1 MTDTES
7 VAHQCEQRRWGK
19 LQWLISQ
26 CTKMPVPGSSSAQ
39 ATCGLQF
46 PNWCTLRFCTVV
58 RLSIGPVDD
67 VGSVTKIYENLEG
80 HAVLWRFMNHTEQKP
95 PCWLINDDFLDSV
108 LRSLKCQRRR
118 KHIGKKTWSVTIVIF
133 VRTGSQDW
141 TQSVITSENSYSFM
155 IFQPGVHQTVFDS
168 QQLQRTF
175 WLSRT
180 LPSNFFSTK
189 RVAKNSESKAEG
201 KWRGH
206 SNWKKKQGVL
216 ISTYLVFKPTWL
228 FWAHEVNTSRK
239 PTPTNFRNTMN
250 MGLWSLSR
258 SINGQDPNRSGRSS
272 VSTWMLLLPRS
283 NSHLLRL
290 DLESHRSG
298 AFVAQI
304 GAPTMWYRDLDP
316 WT

>member
-1 MTDTES
+1 M
-7 VAHQCEQRRWGK
+7 
-19 LQWLISQ
+19 
-26 CTKMPVPGSSSAQ
+26 
-39 ATCGLQF
+39 
-46 PNWCTLRFCTVV
+46 
-58 RLSIGPVDD
+58 
-67 VGSVTKIYENLEG
+67 
-80 HAVLWRFMNHTEQKP
+80 
-95 PCWLINDDFLDSV
+95 

-155 IFQPGVHQTVFDS
+155 IFQPGVRQTVFDS
-168 QQLQRTF
+168 QQWHRTF

-201 KWRGH
+201 KWRRN

-216 ISTYLVFKPTWL
+216 ISTYLFFKPTSL

-239 PTPTNFRNTMN
+239 PRPTNFRNTMN
-250 MGLWSLSR
+250 MGLRSLSR
-258 SINGQDPNRSGRSS
+258 SNNGQDPNRSGRSS

-283 NSHLLRL
+283 NNHLLRL

-304 GAPTMWYRDLDP
+304 GVPTMWHRDLDP